1 MNKKKR
7 AQRIQDILHH
17 LFPSPEIP
25 LQHQDPYT
33 LLIAV
38 VLSAQNT
45 DRKVN
50 QVTPTL
56 FEKASTPQQML
67 TLSIEEI
74 AKWLNPMIDGWINY
88 YGKFTQSAL
97 KPVARQINH
106 TLVKWCI
113 NKYKTFRYSKPRAI
127 QFMVEMSEKR
137 SNLFAHW
144 RRKLGGSFV

>member
-17 LFPSPEIP
+17 LFPNPEIP
-25 LQHQDPYT
+25 LHYQDLYT

-56 FEKASTPQQML
+56 FAKASTPQQML
-67 TLSIEEI
+67 NLSIEEI
-74 AKWLNPMIDGWINY
+74 ASMI
-88 YGKFTQSAL
+88 
-97 KPVARQINH
+97 KPVAQ
-106 TLVKWCI
+106 
-113 NKYKTFRYSKPRAI
+113 AI
-127 QFMVEMSEKR
+127 
-137 SNLFAHW
+137 
-144 RRKLGGSFV
+144 